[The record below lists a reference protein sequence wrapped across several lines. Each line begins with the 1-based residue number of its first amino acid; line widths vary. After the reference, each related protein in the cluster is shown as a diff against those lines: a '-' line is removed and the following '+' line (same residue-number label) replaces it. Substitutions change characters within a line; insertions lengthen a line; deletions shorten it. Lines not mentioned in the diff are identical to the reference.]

1 MSWFYKQYAK
11 FFPERALKSFIA
23 SRRIDRLSKLQS
35 NRDNLIDEFRS
46 FEAVA
51 GGRTRYDLTSDSRNM
66 DASIAESG
74 ESLRNHVR
82 QLEQN
87 NGHISGPIKRIVN
100 NYVGQGIRF
109 QSNVTAD
116 ASGKKAGFPKIN
128 ESMADL
134 AVYFFEKHFATWNKQ
149 ADVRLMQSF
158 YELQRVIA
166 GALERDGESLAIG
179 RISNRRGRIIPYCL
193 EVLEIDRLQTP
204 PGEITNPKIR
214 RGIEYDDEGVPKT
227 YYVLKVHPGERI
239 TFDTKRWEFE
249 EVPAYFSSPGEG
261 KLQKVFHLFNPFRR
275 PEQTRGFSEFAP
287 GLKDLHDLDRYM
299 EAEKLAA
306 LEAACLTGIVET
318 NDPTGFANNYT
329 EASGAD
335 GYERIHDFAPNM
347 IHYLRNNEKFTMHDP
362 KRPNDQF
369 KEVIDQ
375 WIRGP
380 ANALDIPPEVFTQ
393 NWQGMNYSNAR
404 TVLLNFYMSLSTKM
418 AYLRDHLC
426 IPVWENVGTRLVI
439 KGLVPALGF
448 DRRRD
453 DYLAST
459 WIPAVY
465 RKWVDP
471 QSEAQGK
478 QIDME
483 NMVENLGDVL
493 AERGVD
499 FDTHIEKRAKEL
511 KKIQEIE
518 EKYGVKLRSA
528 PEKKPEK
535 AKTDETEKDEE
546 KDGKKPR
553 SILSVV

>member
-23 SRRIDRLSKLQS
+23 SRRIARLTELQEK
-35 NRDNLIDEFRS
+35 RDNFIDGFRS
-46 FEAVA
+46 FESVA
-51 GGRTRYDLTSDSRNM
+51 KGRGRFDLTSDSRNM
-66 DASIAESG
+66 DASIADSG

-87 NGHISGPIKRIVN
+87 NGHVSGPIRRIVN
-100 NYVGQGIRF
+100 NYIGQGIRF
-109 QSNVTAD
+109 QSAVMAD

-134 AVYFFEKHFATWNKQ
+134 AVYFFEKHFAAWNKQ
-149 ADVRLMQSF
+149 ADVRLLQSF
-158 YELQRVIA
+158 YEQQKTIG
-166 GALERDGESLAIG
+166 GALERDGESLVIG

-227 YYVLKVHPGERI
+227 YFILKAHPGERI
-239 TFDTKRWEFE
+239 TFAVDNWEFDA
-249 EVPAYFSSPGEG
+249 VPAYFDTPGEG

-306 LEAACLTGIVET
+306 LEDACMTGIVKT
-318 NDPTGFANNYT
+318 TDPTGFANNYT
-329 EASGAD
+329 DASGGE
-335 GYERIHDFAPNM
+335 GYERIHEFAPNKV
-347 IHYLRNNEKFTMHDP
+347 HYLRANEEFDIHGPT
-362 KRPNDQF
+362 RPNTAF
-369 KEVIDQ
+369 AEVINQ
-375 WIRGP
+375 WLRGP

-393 NWQGMNYSNAR
+393 NWQGLNYSNAR
-404 TVLLNFYMSLSTKM
+404 TILLNFYMALNART

-426 IPVWENVGTRLVI
+426 IPVWENVGTWLVI

-453 DYLAST
+453 DYLSST

-471 QSEAQGK
+471 TKEAQGK

-483 NMVENLGDVL
+483 NLIENLGDVL
-493 AERGVD
+493 AERGID
-499 FDTHIEKRAKEL
+499 FDTHIEKRAREV
-511 KKIQEIE
+511 KKIQEV
-518 EKYGVKLRSA
+518 EKKHGVKLTKTV
-528 PEKKPEK
+528 EKPAEV
-535 AKTDETEKDEE
+535 TPNKDEIE
-546 KDGKKPR
+546 VEDENGKR
-553 SILSVV
+553 SFLSVV